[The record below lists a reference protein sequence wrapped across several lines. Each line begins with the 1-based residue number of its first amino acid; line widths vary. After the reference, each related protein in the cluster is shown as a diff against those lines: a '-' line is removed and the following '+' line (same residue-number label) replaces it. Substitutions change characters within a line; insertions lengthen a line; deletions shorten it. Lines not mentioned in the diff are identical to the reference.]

1 MLLRMAARDNES
13 KSTWRNSMGLRK
25 QWRRHANSSMC
36 SRSLSGF
43 HLVIISLIVLAKCCC
58 DAAQM
63 WQENVRPKLYVVLN
77 QDDDVQRFQG
87 NDSAVDHFKLILRDG
102 DSLLVGAR

>member
-1 MLLRMAARDNES
+1 MDNTPRR
-13 KSTWRNSMGLRK
+13 KSTATGLLPGKRRK
-25 QWRRHANSSMC
+25 HTTTRS

-87 NDSAVDHFKLILRDG
+87 NDSAIDHFKLILRDG